1 MSSTSPACTSPNSQP
16 IAALRAMSLDASVVE
31 RMDYAELRAAI
42 ENFLPLKETQ
52 VVFNGKPWR
61 WHKAAEPDRLLDEAV
76 STDSHS
82 ATEIDPFWAVAWRAA
97 HGLDRYFDR
106 LPLTDAR
113 VLELGCGSGGAGI
126 AAALHGARVTLSDAV
141 DLALLV
147 ARLNSWPVK
156 SQMEYRKLRW
166 ADDQLDNSPFPWII
180 GSDLVYDP
188 SHFPQLEACAR
199 RHLAPGGH
207 LLLSEPNRHTGD
219 RFATWITQ
227 AGWAVD
233 IHQIDLADQRI
244 SIRIFDCH
252 LPGS

>member
-1 MSSTSPACTSPNSQP
+1 MTSPPAPRSCQEDQP
-16 IAALRAMSLDASVVE
+16 IAALRAMSLAAADVGD
-31 RMDYAELRAAI
+31 MNYAELRSKI
-42 ENFLPLKETQ
+42 ESFLPLIETE
-52 VVFNGKPWR
+52 VRFAGRSWR
-61 WHKAAEPDRLLDEAV
+61 WHKVAEPDRLLDEAV
-76 STDSHS
+76 SHNAHS

-106 LPLTDAR
+106 LSLEDAR
-113 VLELGCGSGGAGI
+113 VLELGCGAGGAGI

-156 SQMEYRKLRW
+156 AQMEYRKLRW
-166 ADDQLDNSPFPWII
+166 ADDQLDCPLFPWVI

-219 RFATWITQ
+219 RFAEWIVQ
-227 AGWAVD
+227 AGWTAD

-252 LPGS
+252 LPCS